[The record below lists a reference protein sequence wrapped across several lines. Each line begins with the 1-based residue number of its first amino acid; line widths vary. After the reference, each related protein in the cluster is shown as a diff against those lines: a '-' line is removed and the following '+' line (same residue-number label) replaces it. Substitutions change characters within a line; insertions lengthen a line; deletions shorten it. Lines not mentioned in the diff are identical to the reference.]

1 MLRLHAQGWGSKR
14 IAKELGISRNTVRRY
29 LEQGGY
35 APYSKPQRT
44 KSLEGLESW
53 LRERFLTH
61 RGNADVVRQELLSE
75 KEIEVSLRT
84 VERAVAP
91 YRRELA
97 ALSKATVRFE
107 TAPGRQ
113 LQIDFGSTKVV
124 IAGVAVRLFLFV
136 ATLGYSR
143 RQYVQA
149 FDHERQEAWFAGLE
163 GAFRYFGG
171 VTEEVLVDNARAL
184 VSRHDPQTREVA
196 FNASFH
202 AFASHWGFKPVACAP
217 YRARTKGK
225 DERSVG
231 YVKNNAIAGR
241 DFDSWA
247 GLEAHLA
254 KWSREVADERIHG
267 TTGQRPR
274 ARFEIERASLAPLS
288 DRPSFVRERELQR
301 VVHNDLSVEV
311 DTNRYS
317 VPWKL
322 IGAEVTVRLLD
333 GRVDIYYA
341 GDHVASHAMVRGR
354 RERVFDRA
362 HFEGVVRAEAVIAE
376 EKAEPELVRSLDL
389 YERFVQEVAS

>member
-29 LEQGGY
+29 LRQGGY
-35 APYSKPQRT
+35 APYAAPQRS
-44 KSLEGLESW
+44 KALEGLEGW
-53 LRERFLTH
+53 LRERFLKH
-61 RGNADVVRQELLSE
+61 RGNADVVRQELLAE
-75 KEIEVSLRT
+75 KGLEVSLRT

-107 TAPGRQ
+107 TAPGEQ
-113 LQIDFGSTKVV
+113 LQVDFGSTKAM

-149 FDHERQEAWFAGLE
+149 FDHERQEAWLAGLE

-171 VTEEVLVDNARAL
+171 VPREVLVDNARAL
-184 VSRHDPQTREVA
+184 VSRHDARTREVA

-202 AFASHWGFKPVACAP
+202 AFANHWGFKPVACAP

-241 DFDSWA
+241 DFDSWTE
-247 GLEAHLA
+247 LEAHLA
-254 KWSREVADERIHG
+254 KWSREVADERTHG

-274 ARFEIERASLAPLS
+274 VRFQNEQAALSPLS
-288 DRPSFVRERELQR
+288 GRPSFVRERELRR

-311 DTNRYS
+311 DTNHYS
-317 VPWKL
+317 VPWRL
-322 IGAEVTVRLLD
+322 IGAEVTVRLVD
-333 GRVDIYYA
+333 GRVEFYYA

-362 HFEGVVRAEAVIAE
+362 HFKGVVRAETVVAHQE
-376 EKAEPELVRSLDL
+376 AEPELVRSLAF
-389 YERFVQEVAS
+389 YERFVQEVAQ